1 MEDGEWN
8 VRFQFLLRI
17 ENTPNLWFGVF
28 EAVEK
33 LRFSS
38 SLSIET
44 TLSIES

>member
-1 MEDGEWN
+1 MKK
-8 VRFQFLLRI
+8 
-17 ENTPNLWFGVF
+17 ENPGGFSF

>member
-28 EAVEK
+28 C
-33 LRFSS
+33 
-38 SLSIET
+38 LSKK
-44 TLSIES
+44 SYSQHFQHFARQRA